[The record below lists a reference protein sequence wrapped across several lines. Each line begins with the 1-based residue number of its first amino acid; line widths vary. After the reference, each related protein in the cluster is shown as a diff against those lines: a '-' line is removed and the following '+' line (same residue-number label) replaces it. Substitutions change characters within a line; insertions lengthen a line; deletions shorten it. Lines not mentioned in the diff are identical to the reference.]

1 MGNPARTWRDHT
13 MQSREAAARE
23 FVQIIV
29 DAVNDAGP
37 SGIPSGLMYTAVMPV
52 ITLDTYNYIINAL
65 VRHGKIRQSHYV
77 LYPAKI

>member
-1 MGNPARTWRDHT
+1 
-13 MQSREAAARE
+13 MQSHEAAARE

-37 SGIPSGLMYTAVMPV
+37 SGIPSGHMYAAVMPV
-52 ITLDTYNYIINAL
+52 VTLDTYNYIINAL
-65 VRHGKIRQSHYV
+65 VRHGKIRHSNHV

>member
-1 MGNPARTWRDHT
+1 
-13 MQSREAAARE
+13 MQSREQAARE

-37 SGIPSGLMYTAVMPV
+37 SGVPSGLLYAAVMPAV
-52 ITLDTYNYIINAL
+52 TLDTYNYVINAL

>member
-1 MGNPARTWRDHT
+1 MTIP
-13 MQSREAAARE
+13 EAADQAARE

-37 SGIPSGLMYTAVMPV
+37 AGIPSGLMYTAVMPV
-52 ITLDTYNYIINAL
+52 VTLDTYNYIINAL